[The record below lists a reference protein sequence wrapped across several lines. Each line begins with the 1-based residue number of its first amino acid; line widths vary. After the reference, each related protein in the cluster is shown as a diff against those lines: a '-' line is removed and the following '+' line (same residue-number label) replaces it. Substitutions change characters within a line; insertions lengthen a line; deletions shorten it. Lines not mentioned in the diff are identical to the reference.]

1 MVWWIAV
8 ALGVF
13 AALINLPV
21 KRARHRAAARAGWRM
36 KLRPA
41 LAYAAAGAA
50 LLLVFAAYLRPD
62 LVMTLANQ
70 LWACF

>member
-1 MVWWIAV
+1 
-8 ALGVF
+8 
-13 AALINLPV
+13 
-21 KRARHRAAARAGWRM
+21 M

-41 LAYAAAGAA
+41 LAYAAVGVA